1 MFLAQVETKQSHLVT
16 KANTFSAVWQMKQ
29 KAQIGEVYDRDLAL
43 IYSLQVSC
51 YSLSNFSKEFFSL
64 STQQRIPWVYNGS
77 IYCDRWS
84 INMAAFTPA
93 EFLVP

>member
-1 MFLAQVETKQSHLVT
+1 
-16 KANTFSAVWQMKQ
+16 MKQ

-43 IYSLQVSC
+43 IYSLQESC
-51 YSLSNFSKEFFSL
+51 YSLSNFSKEFFPL
-64 STQQRIPWVYNGS
+64 STQQRIPVYNGS
-77 IYCDRWS
+77 IYCDCWS